1 MGNYSKRHIMPL
13 HDYTKHIYESATDSA
28 YIIRFLDY
36 LIRKHFKRTTFTVNG
51 IIAEPLITG
60 VLENVKT
67 KERYHSL
74 AEFYTT
80 VTKSTIKDN
89 DVSLLAKIN
98 ITKDC
103 SVMRI
108 ICNVKEDYILEFF
121 DQKYRAFLMYRNI
134 RKRIRQYT
142 SNDMSSEV
150 KLFWDGN
157 EYYLSHTKIECDDTS
172 NPYSCYK
179 LLEAYEDGC
188 IEGLYYCGENSR
200 YLITDV

>member
-1 MGNYSKRHIMPL
+1 MPL
-13 HDYTKHIYESATDSA
+13 HNYTKNIYESVTDSA

-36 LIRKHFKRTTFTVNG
+36 LIGKHFKRTTFTVNG

-74 AEFYTT
+74 AEFYNT
-80 VTKSTIKDN
+80 VTRSTIKDN
-89 DVSLLAKIN
+89 DISLLTKIN

-108 ICNVKEDYILEFF
+108 ICNVKEDYILDFF
-121 DQKYRAFLMYRNI
+121 DQKYRTFLIYRDI

-150 KLFWDGN
+150 KLFWDGT
-157 EYYLSHTKIECDDTS
+157 EYDLSRTKIACNDTS

-179 LLEAYEDGC
+179 LLEAYEDGV
-188 IEGLYYCGENSR
+188 IEGLYYCEENEK
-200 YLITDV
+200 YLITDL

>member
-1 MGNYSKRHIMPL
+1 MPL

-36 LIRKHFKRTTFTVNG
+36 LIGRHFKRTTFTVNG
-51 IIAEPLITG
+51 VTAEPLITG

-98 ITKDC
+98 ITKEC

-157 EYYLSHTKIECDDTS
+157 EYYLSHTKIECDDTT

-188 IEGLYYCGENSR
+188 IEGLYYCGKNAR
-200 YLITDV
+200 YLITDS

>member
-1 MGNYSKRHIMPL
+1 MPL

-36 LIRKHFKRTTFTVNG
+36 LIGRHFKRTTFTVNG
-51 IIAEPLITG
+51 VTAEPLITG

-80 VTKSTIKDN
+80 VTRSTIKDN
-89 DVSLLAKIN
+89 DVSLLTKIN
-98 ITKDC
+98 ISKEC

-157 EYYLSHTKIECDDTS
+157 EYYLSHTKIECDDTT

-188 IEGLYYCGENSR
+188 IEGLYYCGKNAR
-200 YLITDV
+200 YLITDS